1 MKARLKI
8 EVKKSQLGGLSQYLA
23 GTVKSF
29 GDGQVMV
36 LAVDDNNPSICDV
49 FEVDAAGVL
58 RPLPTANLLAAIN
71 TGTTGDTKEL
81 RNLIQSD
88 MSMIL

>member
-8 EVKKSQLGGLSQYLA
+8 EIKKSQLCGLSQYLA
-23 GTVKSF
+23 GTVGSL
-29 GDGQVMV
+29 GAGQVIV

-49 FEVDAAGVL
+49 FDVDAAGVL
-58 RPLPTANLLAAIN
+58 QPLASANLLEAIN
-71 TGTTGDTKEL
+71 TGMTGDTKGL
-81 RNLIQSD
+81 RNLIRSD

>member
-1 MKARLKI
+1 MNVRLKI

-23 GTVKSF
+23 GTIGNLGV
-29 GDGQVMV
+29 GQVIV

-49 FEVDAAGVL
+49 FDVDAAGAL
-58 RPLPTANLLAAIN
+58 QPLPTANLLEAIN
-71 TGTTGDTKEL
+71 MGMTGDTKGL